1 MEHIKDDT
9 HKVVRNMEVYHLYH
23 TNAIIQ
29 KQTNDIQY
37 TLEEEELWR
46 NQTKDA
52 IRWLDTLEEKTETW
66 NSKDLKKL
74 RAILHTEQKTEEE
87 EGSLLADLDDD
98 INYIEQINQDVK
110 P

>member
-1 MEHIKDDT
+1 MEDIKEDT

-29 KQTNDIQY
+29 KQTNDIHY

-52 IRWLDTLEEKTETW
+52 IRWEETLVEEIETW

-74 RAILHTEQKTEEE
+74 MAKQHAEQKMRRRR
-87 EGSLLADLDDD
+87 G
-98 INYIEQINQDVK
+98 NYGQT
-110 P
+110 